1 MKKNYSYIGI
11 SFIILVFG
19 IWAVPE
25 IVRYM
30 LGPDLAFVERE
41 GKKAKV
47 PAFSFTNQNGKTITN
62 DDYKDKVYIVE
73 FFFTT
78 CPSICPIM
86 TENMLKIQNEFLG
99 NPRVGIASFSIDPE
113 HDTPEV
119 LKEYAKNKGI
129 TKPQW
134 HLLTGEKEKIFKLS
148 NEGFNLYVGE
158 AAEVEGGFEHSGFF
172 ALIDQNGNIR
182 SRIDENGNPIIYYDG
197 LEDKGIQML
206 KEDIKKL
213 L

>member
-11 SFIILVFG
+11 SFIILIFG
-19 IWAVPE
+19 IWAVPK
-25 IVRYM
+25 IIDS
-30 LGPDLAFVERE
+30 LSKPDLATI
-41 GKKAKV
+41 GAV
-47 PAFSFTNQNGKTITN
+47 PAFSFINQNGKTITN
-62 DDYKDKVYIVE
+62 EDYKDKVYIVE

-86 TENMLKIQNEFLG
+86 TENMIKIQDAFLG
-99 NPRVGIASFSIDPE
+99 NPNVGIASFSIDPA

-119 LKEYAKNKGI
+119 LKEYAQNKGI

-134 HLLTGEKEKIFKLS
+134 HLLTGEKENIFKLA

-158 AAEVEGGFEHSGFF
+158 ESEDGSGFEHSGFF
-172 ALIDQNGNIR
+172 ALVDQEGNIR
-182 SRIDENGNPIIYYDG
+182 SRKDENGNPIIYYDG